1 MPNKTN
7 FILVANH
14 TSFLDPFILTAAV
27 PQRLHWVALRSI
39 YHSPLLKWFMK
50 AAKTL
55 PTGSASDKMIKLL
68 TKNKNVA
75 LFPEG
80 TRSFDGSLK
89 EFCTGAA
96 VLALK
101 TGRPIVPC
109 AIFGAYE
116 ALPMHA
122 KFPKF
127 KTLKVKIGR
136 PKYLLR
142 EFCATVDEVCLKDGI
157 FKIRNSIKEMLY
169 SQ

>member
-1 MPNKTN
+1 MPAKTN

-14 TSFLDPFILTAAV
+14 TSFLDPFILAAAI

-39 YHSPLLKWFMK
+39 YHSTLLKWFMK
-50 AAKTL
+50 AIKTL
-55 PTGSASDKMIKLL
+55 PTGSASEKMINLL

-89 EFCTGAA
+89 EFRTGAA

-116 ALPMHA
+116 AFPRHA

-127 KTLKVKIGR
+127 VTLKVRIGR

-142 EFCATVDEVCLKDGI
+142 EFCATVDDVCLKDGI

-169 SQ
+169 A